1 MVSRLPKWV
10 EYGAFILA
18 LVAGFVNAV
27 GLLGFQHQSISHLSG
42 ITTLIGTS
50 LTSTS
55 LLHTAHLAFI
65 IVAFVL
71 GAAISG
77 FFLRSG
83 ALKMGRNYSGL
94 LAVEG
99 VLLLIAIG
107 LLNYDSSLG
116 HYFASAACGL
126 QNAMVTTYSGAVI
139 RTTHVTGIFTDIGIM
154 IGAKLRGEPFDSRKA
169 LLFAL
174 IVAGFIA
181 GGTFG
186 AVMFNYFTF
195 NALYVPAAI
204 CGLLALSYRWYRQGH
219 SG

>member
-1 MVSRLPKWV
+1 MISRLPKWV

-42 ITTLIGTS
+42 ITTLIGTGIANI
-50 LTSTS
+50 TQT
-55 LLHTAHLAFI
+55 THLAFI
-65 IVAFVL
+65 VLAFVA

-94 LAVEG
+94 LALEG
-99 VLLLIAIG
+99 MLLLIAVG
-107 LLNYDSSLG
+107 FLKFDSSFG

-139 RTTHVTGIFTDIGIM
+139 RTTHVTGIFTDIGLM

-174 IVAGFIA
+174 IIFGFIA
-181 GGTFG
+181 GGSFG
-186 AVMFNYFTF
+186 AIMFSYFTF

-219 SG
+219 GG

>member
-42 ITTLIGTS
+42 ITTLIGTGLATNS
-50 LTSTS
+50 LW
-55 LLHTAHLAFI
+55 LTAHLAG
-65 IVAFVL
+65 IVAAFVI

-99 VLLLIAIG
+99 TLLLAAIAF
-107 LLNYDSSLG
+107 LNQDSSIG

-174 IVAGFIA
+174 IVTGFIV
-181 GGTFG
+181 GGSFG
-186 AVMFNYFTF
+186 AVMFSYFTF
-195 NALYVPAAI
+195 NALYVPVMI
-204 CGLLALSYRWYRQGH
+204 CALLAVSYRWYKQTH
-219 SG
+219 SD

>member
-1 MVSRLPKWV
+1 VVSRLPKWV

-42 ITTLIGTS
+42 ITTLIGTGLANSS
-50 LTSTS
+50 LVQ
-55 LLHTAHLAFI
+55 TAHLALI

-99 VLLLIAIG
+99 LLLLAAIG
-107 LLNYDSSLG
+107 FLKFDSSLG

-139 RTTHVTGIFTDIGIM
+139 RTTHVTGIFTDIGLM
-154 IGAKLRGEPFDSRKA
+154 IGVKLRGEPFDTRKA
-169 LLFAL
+169 LLFGL
-174 IVAGFIA
+174 IVSGFIA

-186 AVMFNYFTF
+186 AVMFSYYTF

-204 CGLLALSYRWYRQGH
+204 CGLLALSYRWYRQEHGV
-219 SG
+219 